1 MIGWLRNLESA
12 NPLSMTAGLAAM
24 QALDQSAFAHL
35 EARGDALR
43 ARLTNSIEGRQAPFC
58 VAGAASLFRIHTK
71 RRKPTDFRE
80 AFASPAEAGV
90 MRELSRFFAGQ
101 GIIIPKRDKCIVM
114 HSDDDGRH
122 ELRRRCVRSL
132 PRNPVGKLR
141 EPDVMK
147 RVADSNLATPTNY
160 FNGLERIEN
169 WLSLAL
175 PTIGFPFRD
184 PIASAAVLGRFGV
197 VATADRSPASPTAT
211 PRNPAV
217 SRSSWPA
224 RATSRTYAEECEAS
238 RLHLDPS
245 STAWLARFGLTG
257 RRGHSIR
264 QAPRGRQAQWCL
276 P

>member
-1 MIGWLRNLESA
+1 MRVTSA
-12 NPLSMTAGLAAM
+12 NRRGYDNPKSTDSSVNAPSRSMSGFCENSGLS
-24 QALDQSAFAHL
+24 
-35 EARGDALR
+35 ARGDSVTKMIKPRQSHAVSLTMPFKADVSRADALCCPM
-43 ARLTNSIEGRQAPFC
+43 L
-58 VAGAASLFRIHTK
+58 
-71 RRKPTDFRE
+71 
-80 AFASPAEAGV
+80 
-90 MRELSRFFAGQ
+90 AGQ
-101 GIIIPKRDKCIVM
+101 RCYVCRHEGIEQVLCRTGHHHSKRDKCIVM

-147 RVADSNLATPTNY
+147 RVADSNPATPTNY

-184 PIASAAVLGRFGV
+184 PIASAAVLVWFGV